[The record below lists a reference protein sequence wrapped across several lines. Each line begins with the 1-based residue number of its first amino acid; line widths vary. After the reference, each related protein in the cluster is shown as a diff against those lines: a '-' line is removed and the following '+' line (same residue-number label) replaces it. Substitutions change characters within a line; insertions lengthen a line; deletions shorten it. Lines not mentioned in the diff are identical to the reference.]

1 MQLNRRIISTLLYH
15 NLKNLLWYCTLYSP
29 ILVGKRETYTHT
41 QCVHTHIEEMEDLTD
56 DSRSRLWPCIISV
69 DES

>member
-29 ILVGKRETYTHT
+29 ILVGKRETYTTHT
-41 QCVHTHIEEMEDLTD
+41 MRTYTYRGDGGFNRRFTIAIMAVYN
-56 DSRSRLWPCIISV
+56 
-69 DES
+69 